1 MQWKMKPWTLE
12 PVVLLII
19 LEFPQSVKGYVS
31 HDQVIERNI
40 VKKIRKEVNNAVTI
54 VEIWVYDGIWQQWIT
69 W

>member
-19 LEFPQSVKGYVS
+19 LEFPQSVKESVS

-40 VKKIRKEVNNAVTI
+40 VKKNQER
-54 VEIWVYDGIWQQWIT
+54 G
-69 W
+69 